1 MNKDIVIASV
11 VCFVLN
17 ILILIFGVIIS
28 GLPSFLM
35 GAVSAM
41 LIIATSLYQSKKK
54 YDQDGDASILG
65 FIGLNL
71 SLMMLGSGLV
81 LGGIFLLA
89 V

>member
-1 MNKDIVIASV
+1 MNNNVVIASV

-35 GAVSAM
+35 GVVSAL
-41 LIIATSLYQSKKK
+41 LIIATSRYQSKEKVDRNE
-54 YDQDGDASILG
+54 YSSVLG

-71 SLMMLGSGLV
+71 SLMMLGLGLV

>member
-1 MNKDIVIASV
+1 MNNNVVIASV

-35 GAVSAM
+35 GVVSAL
-41 LIIATSLYQSKKK
+41 LIIATSCYQSKEKVDRNE
-54 YDQDGDASILG
+54 YSSVLG

-71 SLMMLGSGLV
+71 SLMMLGLGLV